1 MDVNEALEELQRQ
14 QKASQ
19 EGIRMLKG
27 QHEQWQSAVEALLI
41 RVESFGGPQSV
52 HVQPCP
58 AVGDVLELSSMH
70 TSERSESITKLPI
83 DSTSKSWLRNSTLQK
98 FEASKG
104 ALRKM
109 VMEIVEDDLLESKE
123 QQEESF
129 WICRQA
135 EALVGSRW
143 FENVIGL
150 VILVNMITIGVEA
163 ELSLGNNVPEWLQQL
178 ERAFLAIYTLEI
190 ILRLLAE
197 GWGAF
202 CTAWFLLD
210 FFLVSEGIEKVLVV
224 RGLRLLRL
232 VRALRVVEHFRVVW
246 QLVYALLSAGQ
257 TMLSTTALVTFMLY
271 IFGCMA
277 VELITKDDVLKSQP
291 ATTAIVEQYFYSLPR
306 AILTLLQFVT
316 LDSIAQVYTPL
327 ILERPYLA
335 MYFFSILIFVSIG
348 LMNLVTAVI
357 IEGALDQAAKK
368 HEEERILMKQ
378 KVKQSLPSLLETF
391 LAIDVDGS
399 GLITKEELA
408 NMPLDMLPPN
418 FLKNL
423 PIDSMMD
430 LFEVLDVDDSNSV
443 SQAEFVEGLLNL
455 AMLDTPIWN
464 IQSLKLLRRISD
476 LTKDLWDP
484 WH

>member
-1 MDVNEALEELQRQ
+1 
-14 QKASQ
+14 
-19 EGIRMLKG
+19 
-27 QHEQWQSAVEALLI
+27 
-41 RVESFGGPQSV
+41 
-52 HVQPCP
+52 
-58 AVGDVLELSSMH
+58 
-70 TSERSESITKLPI
+70 
-83 DSTSKSWLRNSTLQK
+83 
-98 FEASKG
+98 
-104 ALRKM
+104 M

-210 FFLVSEGIEKVLVV
+210 FFLVSVGIVALVVVPMSGSNRFEGIEKVLVV

-443 SQAEFVEGLLNL
+443 SQAEFVEGLLRL
-455 AMLDTPIWN
+455 VLDHGSSTGGGGRGVCGNVSSGCP
-464 IQSLKLLRRISD
+464 
-476 LTKDLWDP
+476 
-484 WH
+484 

>member
-1 MDVNEALEELQRQ
+1 
-14 QKASQ
+14 
-19 EGIRMLKG
+19 
-27 QHEQWQSAVEALLI
+27 
-41 RVESFGGPQSV
+41 
-52 HVQPCP
+52 
-58 AVGDVLELSSMH
+58 
-70 TSERSESITKLPI
+70 
-83 DSTSKSWLRNSTLQK
+83 
-98 FEASKG
+98 
-104 ALRKM
+104 
-109 VMEIVEDDLLESKE
+109 
-123 QQEESF
+123 
-129 WICRQA
+129 
-135 EALVGSRW
+135 
-143 FENVIGL
+143 
-150 VILVNMITIGVEA
+150 
-163 ELSLGNNVPEWLQQL
+163 
-178 ERAFLAIYTLEI
+178 
-190 ILRLLAE
+190 
-197 GWGAF
+197 
-202 CTAWFLLD
+202 
-210 FFLVSEGIEKVLVV
+210 
-224 RGLRLLRL
+224 
-232 VRALRVVEHFRVVW
+232 
-246 QLVYALLSAGQ
+246 
-257 TMLSTTALVTFMLY
+257 MLSTTALVTFMLY

-476 LTKDLWDP
+476 LTKDLKQVVTSSLQQIERNKKEIQELADFEK
-484 WH
+484 HQKSSARAEGKTKL